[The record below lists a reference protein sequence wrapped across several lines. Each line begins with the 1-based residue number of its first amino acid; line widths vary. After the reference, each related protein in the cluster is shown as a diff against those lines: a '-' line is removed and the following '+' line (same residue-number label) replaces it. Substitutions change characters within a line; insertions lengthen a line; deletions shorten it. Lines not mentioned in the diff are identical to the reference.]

1 MAGAAARGGSRRRCG
16 SEATAG
22 RRGPRGLGRSHWRE
36 VGSSPKEEEGQEQE
50 QGPEQGQEAGAGAG
64 GRREA
69 GAGAG
74 EAGRG
79 RSRGRS
85 RGRGRDRRD
94 RSRRQGQEQERGRCR
109 RQEQGQ
115 GCVICLACGPLY
127 DSASSPITTI
137 SSASPVPPRPP
148 TSNCARPRCRHK
160 ENGGG
165 ISASSNTLARIRKQS
180 RQAALQ
186 KSGRG
191 GGAILLSWDES
202 VPSVVNARRSEPR
215 NMPPTREEGAPN
227 DTPPRHPC

>member
-1 MAGAAARGGSRRRCG
+1 MGGHGGGCCYGREQEKVRIGSDSRPSRAMRLGPVSLERGRKQPQRRRG
-16 SEATAG
+16 
-22 RRGPRGLGRSHWRE
+22 
-36 VGSSPKEEEGQEQE
+36 
-50 QGPEQGQEAGAGAG
+50 AGAGAG
-64 GRREA
+64 ARA
-69 GAGAG
+69 GAG
-74 EAGRG
+74 G
-79 RSRGRS
+79 RSRGRRQE

-94 RSRRQGQEQERGRCR
+94 RGRGRSRRGAGAGAGGRGRRQERGRR
-109 RQEQGQ
+109 EAGAERGRQE